1 MSGDSF
7 RHFRRRYSRR
17 LPRRSDHLS
26 NRAKEEKR
34 HRILQ
39 AAIAVFARKGFFHAR
54 ISEIAQEAGV
64 ADGTIYLYFDNK
76 DHLLIAV
83 FEEEMQAIIG
93 RFQDALR
100 PIGDPVERLRG
111 FIRMHAEMVIENPD
125 LAHVLQIELRQSS
138 TFMSDYKPVRF
149 QEFLDILEGIIIEGR
164 KAGVFRQDIHPGT
177 VKRAVFGALDELALH
192 WIMREGRYDL
202 RASSAELADLF
213 IHGIRSNPAGAPA
226 RPTSNERGG
235 AQ

>member
-7 RHFRRRYSRR
+7 RPFNGCIAAEI
-17 LPRRSDHLS
+17 PRRSVPLS

-54 ISEIAQEAGV
+54 ISEIAHEAGV
-64 ADGTIYLYFDNK
+64 ADGTIYLYFENK

-93 RFQDALR
+93 RFREALA
-100 PIGDPVERLRG
+100 PVADPAERLRG
-111 FIRMHAEMVIENPD
+111 FVRMHAEMVIENPD
-125 LAHVLQIELRQSS
+125 LAHVLQVELRQSS

-149 QEFLDILEGIIIEGR
+149 QEFLDILESIILEGR
-164 KAGVFRQDIHPGT
+164 AAGVFRQDIHPGT

-192 WIMREGRYDL
+192 WIMRDRRYDL

-213 IHGIRSNPAGAPA
+213 IHGIRSKPDASPA
-226 RPTSNERGG
+226 RPTPHERGG
-235 AQ
+235 AR